1 MWLRERIRLQ
11 EQLQPTAVGP
21 GNLTLLLFPICPRLF
36 ACAGAYYKV
45 LNICICIMNKISNI
59 EQKLAAEVLTSRD
72 VSGTVRLYREGHFFV
87 ICQIHSLS
95 THTNIEYY

>member
-1 MWLRERIRLQ
+1 
-11 EQLQPTAVGP
+11 
-21 GNLTLLLFPICPRLF
+21 
-36 ACAGAYYKV
+36 
-45 LNICICIMNKISNI
+45 MNKISNI